1 MGYGNWEDGECCF
14 DLVLVTDKAIK
25 VQCVVW
31 LSNNLSKSETAY
43 SNITPAVLPKIQ
55 LRSEFKIDDNDTIAV
70 FAGEESKLTCTVAGA
85 RPKPA
90 VLWKIGER
98 QITEGI
104 TTNSTTDKDGLVT
117 IVETLHYTFA
127 PSDHGQTVRC
137 ITAGSWIDV
146 EQDDYQAS
154 GLLNVMFFPQPQ
166 GTQYRLV
173 DGQMRY
179 IAVYFAANPSPTRAW
194 WTLEEDG
201 RIDVPTKL
209 ANFSPTDK
217 SSNYKAYPFNRV
229 NSNQTTYE
237 ARLRLKTITKQQAD
251 MVYRLS
257 VESILL
263 NQSYLQEYTVHISV
277 DAAPLSDSNEASG
290 TIAIIVVMIVLV
302 VIVTVIVYACKTGRW
317 CFAGSPDCTVTGT
330 GSRVE
335 EENPG
340 DLCMQNLPFAN

>member
-55 LRSEFKIDDNDTIAV
+55 LRSEFKIDDNDMIAV
-70 FAGEESKLTCTVAGA
+70 FAGKESKLTCTVAGA

-104 TTNSTTDKDGLVT
+104 TTNSTTDKDSLVT

-127 PSDHGQTVRC
+127 ASDHGQTVRC

-146 EQDDYQAS
+146 EQDEYLAS
-154 GLLNVMFFPQPQ
+154 AMLNVWYSQPQ
-166 GTQYRLV
+166 
-173 DGQMRY
+173 DP
-179 IAVYFAANPSPTRAW
+179 I
-194 WTLEEDG
+194 TLY
-201 RIDVPTKL
+201 VL
-209 ANFSPTDK
+209 
-217 SSNYKAYPFNRV
+217 
-229 NSNQTTYE
+229 
-237 ARLRLKTITKQQAD
+237 
-251 MVYRLS
+251 
-257 VESILL
+257 
-263 NQSYLQEYTVHISV
+263 
-277 DAAPLSDSNEASG
+277 
-290 TIAIIVVMIVLV
+290 IVMV
-302 VIVTVIVYACKTGRW
+302 VIVPVTVYACKTGRR

-330 GSRVE
+330 WSRVE

-340 DLCMQNLPFAN
+340 DIVKEIKSNGSHNPYKSWTTQIY

>member
-1 MGYGNWEDGECCF
+1 M
-14 DLVLVTDKAIK
+14 
-25 VQCVVW
+25 
-31 LSNNLSKSETAY
+31 
-43 SNITPAVLPKIQ
+43 
-55 LRSEFKIDDNDTIAV
+55 
-70 FAGEESKLTCTVAGA
+70 AGERNISDGMTKNFS
-85 RPKPA
+85 R
-90 VLWKIGER
+90 R
-98 QITEGI
+98 QKI
-104 TTNSTTDKDGLVT
+104 TTIDKNGLVT
-117 IVETLHYTFA
+117 IVETVRYTFSA
-127 PSDHGQTVRC
+127 RDHGQMLSC
-137 ITAGSWIDV
+137 IIAEWWIDV
-146 EQDDYQAS
+146 EKDKYLAS
-154 GLLNVMFFPQPQ
+154 AMLNVWFSQPQ
-166 GTQYRLV
+166 DPITLYGFV
-173 DGQMRY
+173 EGQTGD
-179 IAVYFAANPSPTRAW
+179 IAFNFTVNPSPTRAW
-194 WTLEEDG
+194 WTMEEDG

-302 VIVTVIVYACKTGRW
+302 VFVTVIVYACKTGRW

-340 DLCMQNLPFAN
+340 DIVKENKGNDSHNRSTLLLPNYFDDQWTLELDSFF